1 MNMNTVTFT
10 NVLLIILDL
19 LVLVGGAGAWRNRP

>member
-1 MNMNTVTFT
+1 MMGTVSFT
-10 NVLLIILDL
+10 NVLLIILDI